1 MGMLEELGFEAM
13 GNARRGSGA
22 GYPIR
27 DWRRLVDGSGVRGEA
42 AMATFGEFSPVVRQV
57 RMTAFGSSHAAQA
70 EGPLWGYS

>member
-42 AMATFGEFSPVVRQV
+42 AMATFGENLPVASAPTTVGFRSV
-57 RMTAFGSSHAAQA
+57 SSLARTTAVSN
-70 EGPLWGYS
+70 